1 MKKDFNHDKVITI
14 LLMIVAVLLI
24 VNLSISF
31 KHISGY
37 EAQRQSGND
46 RWKEIEAILQ
56 EYDMRIKDI
65 EGRII
70 RGE

>member
-37 EAQRQSGND
+37 EAQRQSGDN
-46 RWKEIEAILQ
+46 RWKQVEAILN
-56 EYDMRIKDI
+56 EYDARIRDI
-65 EGRII
+65 EGKII

>member
-46 RWKEIEAILQ
+46 RWKEVEAILQ

-70 RGE
+70 REE

>member
-14 LLMIVAVLLI
+14 LLMTVAVLLI

-46 RWKEIEAILQ
+46 RWKEVEAILQ

>member
-31 KHISGY
+31 KHISRY
-37 EAQRQSGND
+37 EAQRQSGNA
-46 RWKEIEAILQ
+46 RWKEAEAILQ

>member
-37 EAQRQSGND
+37 EAQRQSGNA
-46 RWKEIEAILQ
+46 RWKGVEAILQ